1 VRAAERG
8 RRAGGREGF
17 TLVEVLVAMVILAIG
32 LLALESLAIGAA
44 RQIAAAN
51 RTTEYTLVA
60 GEQLERT
67 LEVARRAPAQLP
79 GQAGIRTLAN
89 GTRVT
94 TVVASAVQGGG
105 TIWSIDVTVDP
116 PSRVRNVQP
125 VTLRGS
131 FFQ

>member
-51 RTTEYTLVA
+51 RTTEYT
-60 GEQLERT
+60 QLERT